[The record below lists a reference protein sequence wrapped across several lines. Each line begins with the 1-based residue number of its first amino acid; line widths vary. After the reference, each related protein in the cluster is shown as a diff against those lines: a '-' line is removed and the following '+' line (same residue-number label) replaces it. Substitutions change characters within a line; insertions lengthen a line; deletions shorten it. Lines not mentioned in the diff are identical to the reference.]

1 MASLRKLNSIF
12 YGRVRYMDSGKQK
25 EKLIPFNTKSKA
37 KAKRLLPR
45 IEERERLFKQ
55 GLITINNVFLAD
67 IPKIEDL
74 TYEFIDYLKAKG
86 DTEKTID
93 LYRLALVTFKDI
105 FNSKD
110 ISLINKS
117 DYTYFLEEMN
127 KHYPNKNTLNIR
139 LRSCRAFLNWCV
151 EFDKLDSLP
160 FKIKSVLTD
169 RKKPKYFSNKEIE
182 DILDQVKKDRND
194 ELFARVKLH
203 LNTGMRLREVETSFL
218 NNGFIHIYKSKGK
231 SERSIPVDNETA
243 YYYDFIKNH
252 SKYIP
257 DTISKMFLDVLRRL
271 NIDRT
276 QGGDKRYFHCL
287 RHTFAVK
294 TYYLTRDIY
303 RVKTLLGHSSVTT
316 TEIYASFDIEQLE
329 NDFGSGNIGIQGDF
343 RKDLFET
350 RPNKPTYDK
359 SNLPIRNY
367 AFLPN

>member
-1 MASLRKLNSIF
+1 MAGLRKLNNLF
-12 YGRVRYMDSGKQK
+12 YARLRYMKSGRQV
-25 EKLIPFNTKSKA
+25 EKLIPLKTKSKA

-45 IEERERLFKQ
+45 IEEREKLFKQ
-55 GLITINNVFLAD
+55 GFIIINDVFVAD

-86 DTEKTID
+86 DSERTVD
-93 LYRLALVTFKDI
+93 LYRLALGTFQDI

-117 DYTYFLEEMN
+117 DYTYFLEKMN

-151 EFDKLDSLP
+151 EFDKLNSLP
-160 FKIKSVLTD
+160 FKIKSILTD
-169 RKKPKYFSNKEIE
+169 HKKPKYFSNKEIE
-182 DILDQVKKDRND
+182 DILNQVKKDRND

-203 LNTGMRLREVETSFL
+203 LNTGMRLREIETSFIS
-218 NNGFIHIYKSKGK
+218 NGFIHIYKSKGK

-243 YYYDFIKNH
+243 YYYEFIKNH
-252 SKYIP
+252 GKHTP
-257 DTISKMFLDVLRRL
+257 GTISKMFLNAIRRL
-271 NIDRT
+271 GYDRT
-276 QGGDKRYFHCL
+276 QGGDKRCFHCL

-303 RVKTLLGHSSVTT
+303 RVKTLLGHYSVTT

-329 NDFGSGNIGIQGDF
+329 NDFGSGKIGIQGDS
-343 RKDLFET
+343 

-359 SNLPIRNY
+359 SNLPIRDY